1 MLGDTVNARVVRI
14 LLEWNLVQNQFD
26 YLSFHFFFFAIAI
39 ASKVNYDSVMI
50 MKFPL
55 TSSFFAQ
62 FDLRTFKYTEEISVK
77 VYEDSQSQ
85 PQPGSAIARSLN
97 PKFYVCFSCAA
108 RP

>member
-1 MLGDTVNARVVRI
+1 
-14 LLEWNLVQNQFD
+14 
-26 YLSFHFFFFAIAI
+26 
-39 ASKVNYDSVMI
+39 MI
-50 MKFPL
+50 MEFPL

-85 PQPGSAIARSLN
+85 PQQGSAIARSLN
-97 PKFYVCFSCAA
+97 PKFYVCFSYAT